1 MTRDLRAL
9 FDPRSVAVV
18 GASNIPGK
26 WGFWLAR
33 GAVKGDGRRSV
44 YLVNRK
50 GGEIFGRSAYPS
62 LAELPEAPEL
72 VVITVPAAGLE
83 QAVEAS
89 VAAGAK
95 ALVAISAGLGEMGA
109 EGRARERAIVEQV
122 RAAGAVLVGP
132 NCLGVYDAEAGLEL
146 CSEEMQPGS
155 IGLISQSGNLAL
167 EIGMLAEEFGLG
179 FSRFVSLGNQADVEA
194 AELVQA
200 FAAHEPTRL
209 IAVYCEDF
217 HDGRAFARAA
227 ADAIAGGKAVVL
239 LAGGATEASARAA
252 RSHTGALASDLAA
265 IEAAAVAAGLEL
277 VRSPKEVV
285 DMAQAL
291 LAGRRPRG
299 PRVGLAAD
307 GGGHVVVASDLV
319 VAEGLELPELS
330 ERTQARL
337 AEALPPTA
345 SVRNP
350 VDFAGGGEQDIS
362 SFAKVARALLESGEV
377 DSALLTGYFGGYS
390 QYSEEFKKR
399 EITSAVEMARASEET
414 GRPFL
419 VHTMYWRSDQAAA
432 LRANGVPVF
441 REVEAAVWA
450 AGRLAKVTPPPLL
463 AVPELPDPAPPV
475 QGEQDY
481 FAARDLLAQAGI
493 PFVEARRAEGVEQAL
508 AAATEL
514 GYPVVLKAVGRLHKS
529 DSGGVAVG
537 LTGPAELEEALTW
550 MEGAIAPPC
559 YSVERMAPVSRGLEL
574 VVGAKWDRRFGP
586 VLLVGA
592 GGLYAEIVRDVAVA
606 LAPGTEEAAEALL
619 RSLRVAPLLDGAR
632 GRAPVNLR
640 AAARAAVALSRA
652 AAEHPEI
659 AEVEINPLLVTAEGA
674 VGLDARVILDERGEH
689 DAG

>member
-1 MTRDLRAL
+1 MTRDLSTL
-9 FDPRSVAVV
+9 FDPRSVAVL
-18 GASNIPGK
+18 GASSVPGK

-33 GAVKGDGRRSV
+33 GALKGDGRRSV
-44 YLVNRK
+44 FLVNRK
-50 GGEIFGRSAYPS
+50 GGEIFGRPAYPS
-62 LAELPEAPEL
+62 LAEVPEAPEL

-83 QAVEAS
+83 EAVEAS
-89 VAAGAK
+89 LTAGAK

-109 EGRARERAIVEQV
+109 DGRARERAIVERV

-132 NCLGVYDAEAGLEL
+132 NCLGVYDAHAGLEL
-146 CSEEMQPGS
+146 CSEELQPGS

-167 EIGMLAEEFGLG
+167 ELGMIGEEFGLG

-194 AELVQA
+194 AELVA
-200 FAAHEPTRL
+200 AYAAHDQTRL

-217 HDGRAFARAA
+217 LDGRAFARAGA
-227 ADAIAGGKAVVL
+227 AAIGAGKPVVL

-265 IEAAAVAAGLEL
+265 IEAASVAAGIEL

-299 PRVGLAAD
+299 RRVGLAAD
-307 GGGHVVVASDLV
+307 GGGHTVVASDLV

-330 ERTQARL
+330 AETQARL

-345 SVRNP
+345 SLRNP

-377 DSALLTGYFGGYS
+377 DTALLTGYFGGYS
-390 QYSEEFKKR
+390 QYSEEFKQR
-399 EITSAVEMARASEET
+399 EIASAVGMAQAAADS
-414 GRPFL
+414 GRPL
-419 VHTMYWRSDQAAA
+419 LAHTMYWRSDQANA

-450 AGRLAKVTPPPLL
+450 AGRLARVTPPALL
-463 AVPELPDPAPPV
+463 EVPELPEPASPV
-475 QGEQDY
+475 EGEQDY
-481 FAARDLLAQAGI
+481 FSARTLLAEAGI
-493 PFVEARRAEGVEQAL
+493 PFAEARKARGLEDGL
-508 AAATEL
+508 TAAAEL

-537 LTGPAELEEALTW
+537 LAGPEELEEALTW
-550 MEGAIAPPC
+550 MENAIAPSS
-559 YSVERMAPVSRGLEL
+559 YSVERMAPLSRGLEL
-574 VVGAKWDRRFGP
+574 IVGAKWDPRFGP

-606 LAPGTEEAAEALL
+606 LAPAFEDAAEALL
-619 RSLRVAPLLDGAR
+619 RSLGIAPLLDGAR
-632 GRAPVNLR
+632 GRSAVNV
-640 AAARAAVALSRA
+640 AAAAQAAATLSRV

-659 AEVEINPLLVTAEGA
+659 AEIEMNPLLVTADGA
-674 VGLDARVILDERGEH
+674 LGLDARVVLGEEGDV
-689 DAG
+689 DAR